1 MSSLV
6 IGASTR
12 STSAALA
19 NVSTSPVGRC
29 RTGIAVARSAKT
41 STIRLPMI
49 HWVRSIQ
56 CDPMSPTAR
65 SPPAFSGS
73 SRQFQSVGAAS
84 QSWR

>member
-1 MSSLV
+1 MSSVV
-6 IGASTR
+6 IGASSR

-19 NVSTSPVGRC
+19 KVSTSPLGRC

-41 STIRLPMI
+41 STIRCPVI
-49 HWVRSIQ
+49 HCVRSIQ

-65 SPPAFSGS
+65 SAPAFSGS
-73 SRQFQSVGAAS
+73 SRQFQSVGVAS